1 MSGRPDSKSRPSTP
15 DSGRSATPTRHPF
28 SPDEQDVEERLGTLA
43 LPSPAVPLSEPSPH
57 ARFVPT
63 RDRDD
68 ADVREPDPTPAPDH
82 RFTLDQRP
90 VLRRRARHDP
100 LRLFSRRGTRA
111 QPLPAYNSGPG
122 TPVAGPSSSSPSST
136 SSSSST
142 SQASSA
148 DFANELIQVRTEPIR
163 VRTQLNGAAGPQ
175 VPTEPDVAAAQRLGL
190 PPVRRISWPHD
201 EPRSGFH
208 RCRSWCATSCKQ
220 MFNAAKFWESK
231 KKD

>member
-1 MSGRPDSKSRPSTP
+1 MPTFENQTQYLLQTTGSHSIRGQYSTAGQDTTHSGS
-15 DSGRSATPTRHPF
+15 
-28 SPDEQDVEERLGTLA
+28 SPG
-43 LPSPAVPLSEPSPH
+43 
-57 ARFVPT
+57 
-63 RDRDD
+63 
-68 ADVREPDPTPAPDH
+68 
-82 RFTLDQRP
+82 
-90 VLRRRARHDP
+90 
-100 LRLFSRRGTRA
+100 G
-111 QPLPAYNSGPG
+111 PLPAYNSGPG
-122 TPVAGPSSSSPSST
+122 TPVAGPSSSSLSST

-163 VRTQLNGAAGPQ
+163 VRTQPNGAAGPQ

>member
-15 DSGRSATPTRHPF
+15 DSGRSATPTRFPF
-28 SPDEQDVEERLGTLA
+28 SPDEQDVEERLDTLA

-57 ARFVPT
+57 ARLVPT

-68 ADVREPDPTPAPDH
+68 ADIREPDPIPAPDH

-90 VLRRRARHDP
+90 VLHRRARHDP
-100 LRLFSRRGTRA
+100 LRLFSRRGTHA

-190 PPVRRISWPHD
+190 PPVRRIS
-201 EPRSGFH
+201 
-208 RCRSWCATSCKQ
+208 
-220 MFNAAKFWESK
+220 
-231 KKD
+231 